1 MVRKGSDKNSGVG
14 DLGRPDLAR
23 VGAISLPD
31 VWQAARMARR
41 RQSGSRRYPRTARL
55 NELVREIVAEEI
67 RRIDDERLGFFTVTA
82 VEVDPGIEH
91 AKVLWTDLGASDD
104 VVLEVLEEHRPR
116 LQQAVNRQTHLR
128 RTPIL
133 TFHPDEVERKAS
145 RIEEILR
152 DLEIPDDAES
162 ATEDE
167 DGANASGAP
176 EAGVERDDG

>member
-1 MVRKGSDKNSGVG
+1 MVG
-14 DLGRPDLAR
+14 GRHSAL
-23 VGAISLPD
+23 
-31 VWQAARMARR
+31 WQAAVMARR
-41 RQSGSRRYPRTARL
+41 RQTGSRRYPRTARL

-67 RRIDDERLGFFTVTA
+67 KKIDDERLGFFTVTA

-91 AKVLWTDLGASDD
+91 AKVLWSDLGAPDD

-133 TFHPDEVERKAS
+133 SFHADEVERTAS

-152 DLEIPDDAES
+152 DLDVRGDDEEAGGSADGESEPDDA
-162 ATEDE
+162 
-167 DGANASGAP
+167 
-176 EAGVERDDG
+176 

>member
-1 MVRKGSDKNSGVG
+1 
-14 DLGRPDLAR
+14 
-23 VGAISLPD
+23 
-31 VWQAARMARR
+31 MARR

-67 RRIDDERLGFFTVTA
+67 ERIDDERLGFFTVTA

-91 AKVLWTDLGASDD
+91 AKVLWSDIGAADE

-116 LQQAVNRQTHLR
+116 LQQAVNKQTHMR

-133 TFHPDEVERKAS
+133 SFHPDQVERTAS

-152 DLEIPDDAES
+152 DLDIPKDEEPP
-162 ATEDE
+162 EDE
-167 DGANASGAP
+167 NAGLGP
-176 EAGVERDDG
+176 QDAGGQGDADDEPDAG